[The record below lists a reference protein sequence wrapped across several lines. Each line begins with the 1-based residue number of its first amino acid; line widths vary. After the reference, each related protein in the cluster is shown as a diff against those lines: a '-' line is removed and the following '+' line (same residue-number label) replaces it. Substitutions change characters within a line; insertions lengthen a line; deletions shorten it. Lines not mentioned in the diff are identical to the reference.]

1 MKQLIFVV
9 ETDNVAKSDDRYI
22 KRLIIERYELKSNEY
37 KLQFVH
43 MAGKDKYE
51 RTSIISEINKLKK
64 ECDGEN
70 IILYCFD
77 TDKISSDS
85 VDRKK
90 FDNEKNYCFKNG
102 YRLIWFNLDIE
113 YVLLGNS
120 VESSKK
126 KQESIRFNNSDNINL
141 PINKLFSN
149 NEDIKGSSN
158 IYLILDEILP
168 IKNKYR

>member
-64 ECDGEN
+64 
-70 IILYCFD
+70 
-77 TDKISSDS
+77 
-85 VDRKK
+85 RM
-90 FDNEKNYCFKNG
+90 
-102 YRLIWFNLDIE
+102 
-113 YVLLGNS
+113 
-120 VESSKK
+120 
-126 KQESIRFNNSDNINL
+126 
-141 PINKLFSN
+141 
-149 NEDIKGSSN
+149 
-158 IYLILDEILP
+158 
-168 IKNKYR
+168 